1 MDSDEIS
8 GRLIVLETFVMTSLG
23 LYLANTRNDPTY
35 SMAAAMLDH
44 LREASVSNAAA
55 APPAVQAKAKAY
67 SDHLAAVLTENLR
80 LLRGEGGQAH

>member
-1 MDSDEIS
+1 MNPDEIS

-23 LYLANTRNDPTY
+23 LYLANTKNDPSY

-55 APPAVQAKAKAY
+55 ASPAVQANTKAY
-67 SDHLAAVLTENLR
+67 SNHLVSVLTENLR
-80 LLRGEGGQAH
+80 LLRGEGGQSH